1 MTRPEHHLRPA
12 APPAPIPLGRPAGA
26 AGSPRRRRAPALAP
40 ALAAVALALAVP
52 AAAQDAG
59 HAGHGAGARDPHAHH
74 EAMAAGGGGDRGSVE
89 VGAGLD
95 IPDVPVR
102 DQSGAE
108 RRFYRDLVA
117 GKTVAMNFVFT
128 TCTTICPPMG
138 ANFGR
143 LRRELGE
150 RAGRDLHLISISVD
164 PVTDTP
170 ERLAA
175 WSHQFGAGPGW
186 TLVTGDRVEI
196 TRLLK
201 ALEVFNPDFTQHS
214 PVVLIGN
221 DPAGEWT
228 RAHGLAPPAKLEE
241 LLTAAAAAG
250 GGEGRSR

>member
-1 MTRPEHHLRPA
+1 MTPRTTIRDHRT
-12 APPAPIPLGRPAGA
+12 RT
-26 AGSPRRRRAPALAP
+26 PRRRSSAWAPAIA
-40 ALAAVALALAVP
+40 ALAAFILAAP
-52 AAAQDAG
+52 AAAQDSG
-59 HAGHGAGARDPHAHH
+59 HDHSGHDSHAKHK
-74 EAMAAGGGGDRGSVE
+74 AMAAKGDDGGSVE
-89 VGAGLD
+89 VGAGMD

-102 DQSGAE
+102 DQTGAE
-108 RRFYRDLVA
+108 RHFYSDLVA

-143 LRRELGE
+143 LRKELGE

-170 ERLAA
+170 QRLDA
-175 WSHQFGAGPGW
+175 WSKQFGAGPGW
-186 TLVTGDRVEI
+186 TLVTGERAEI

-201 ALEVFNPDFTQHS
+201 ALEVFNPDFTEHS

-221 DPAGEWT
+221 EPAGEWT

-241 LLTAAAAAG
+241 LLSAAAS
-250 GGEGRSR
+250 GEGERKGGAR

>member
-1 MTRPEHHLRPA
+1 MAPRTTTRVHRS
-12 APPAPIPLGRPAGA
+12 RT
-26 AGSPRRRRAPALAP
+26 PRRRPSAWGPAI
-40 ALAAVALALAVP
+40 AAVAALALAAP
-52 AAAQDAG
+52 AAAQNAG
-59 HAGHGAGARDPHAHH
+59 HAGHDPHAKHK
-74 EAMAAGGGGDRGSVE
+74 AMAAGGGDRGAVE
-89 VGAGLD
+89 VGAGMD

-102 DQSGAE
+102 DQTGAE
-108 RRFYRDLVA
+108 RRFYSDLVA

-143 LRRELGE
+143 LRKDLGE
-150 RAGRDLHLISISVD
+150 RAGRDLHLISVSVD

-175 WSHQFGAGPGW
+175 WSGQFGAGPGW
-186 TLVTGDRVEI
+186 TLVTGDRAEI

-201 ALEVFNPDFTQHS
+201 ALEVFNPDFTEHS

-221 DPAGEWT
+221 DSAGEWT

-241 LLTAAAAAG
+241 LLTKVASAG
-250 GGEGRSR
+250 ERKGGSR

>member
-1 MTRPEHHLRPA
+1 MTTRDLPSPGLRRRPA
-12 APPAPIPLGRPAGA
+12 VGA
-26 AGSPRRRRAPALAP
+26 A
-40 ALAAVALALAVP
+40 ALAALAALTLAAP
-52 AAAQDAG
+52 AAAQHAG
-59 HAGHGAGARDPHAHH
+59 HAAPDPHAEHK
-74 EAMAAGGGGDRGSVE
+74 AMAAGGGERGSVE

-102 DQSGAE
+102 DQTGAE
-108 RRFYRDLVA
+108 RHFYSDLVA

-143 LRRELGE
+143 LRKELGE

-170 ERLAA
+170 QRLDA
-175 WSHQFGAGPGW
+175 WSRQFGAGPGW
-186 TLVTGDRVEI
+186 TLVTGERADI

-201 ALEVFNPDFTQHS
+201 ALEVFNPDFTEHS

-221 DPAGEWT
+221 DSAGAWT

-241 LLTAAAAAG
+241 LLTEAASEG
-250 GGEGRSR
+250 GRKGGSR

>member
-1 MTRPEHHLRPA
+1 MSRRQTRPATPGRAALAAAALAVAALA
-12 APPAPIPLGRPAGA
+12 APGPAGA
-26 AGSPRRRRAPALAP
+26 
-40 ALAAVALALAVP
+40 
-52 AAAQDAG
+52 QQG
-59 HAGHGAGARDPHAHH
+59 HAGHAAAAQDPHAHH
-74 EAMAAGGGGDRGSVE
+74 KAMAAEGGERGAVE

-102 DQSGAE
+102 DQTGAE

-143 LRRELGE
+143 LRKELGE
-150 RAGRDLHLISISVD
+150 RAGRDLHLISVSVD

-175 WSHQFGAGPGW
+175 WSAQFGAGPGW
-186 TLVTGDRVEI
+186 TLVTGERAEI

-201 ALEVFNPDFTQHS
+201 ALEVFTADYTQHS

-221 DPAGEWT
+221 DSAGEWT

-241 LLTAAAAAG
+241 LLTEAASAG
-250 GGEGRSR
+250 AGEGRSR